1 MPEELTRASRLL
13 SYVLRHNP
21 SAIGIR
27 LDAGGWV
34 EVDELLAA
42 LTAHGKPIGVETLYA
57 VVAGTD
63 KRRLELRDG
72 RVRAAQGHS
81 MPVDLGL
88 DPSTPPE
95 VLFHGT
101 VARFLPGIRAHG
113 LRPGLRQHVHLCV
126 DEPTAANVGARRGTP
141 VILRIDAAGMHGAGR
156 TFLEAANGV
165 WLTASV
171 PPQWIAP
178 TAA

>member
-1 MPEELTRASRLL
+1 MPKELTRVSRLL

-42 LTAHGKPIGVETLYA
+42 LAAHGKPIGVDTLQA
-57 VVAGTD
+57 LVAGTD
-63 KRRLELRDG
+63 KQRLELRHG

-81 MPVDLGL
+81 VPVDLGL

-101 VARFLPGIRAHG
+101 VDRFLPGIRAHG
-113 LRPGLRQHVHLCV
+113 LRPRLRQHVHLSV
-126 DEPTAANVGARRGTP
+126 DEPTAATVGARRGTP
-141 VILRIDAAGMHGAGR
+141 VILRIDAAGMHRAGH
-156 TFLEAANGV
+156 TFFQAANGV
-165 WLTASV
+165 WLTAAV
-171 PPQWIAP
+171 PPQWIDP
-178 TAA
+178 TVT

>member
-1 MPEELTRASRLL
+1 VRDELTRVSRLL

-34 EVDELLAA
+34 DVDELLAA
-42 LTAHGKPIGVETLYA
+42 LAAHRMQVAPETLRA

-72 RVRAAQGHS
+72 RLRAAQGHS
-81 MPVDLGL
+81 IRVDLGL

-101 VARFLPGIRAHG
+101 VARFLPGIRADG
-113 LRPGLRQHVHLCV
+113 LRPGRRQHVHLSV
-126 DEPTAANVGARRGTP
+126 DEPTAATVGARRGTP
-141 VILRIDAAGMHGAGR
+141 VILRIDAAGMHRAGH
-156 TFLEAANGV
+156 TFLRAANGV
-165 WLTASV
+165 WLTAAV
-171 PPQWIAP
+171 PPRWIDP
-178 TAA
+178 TVA